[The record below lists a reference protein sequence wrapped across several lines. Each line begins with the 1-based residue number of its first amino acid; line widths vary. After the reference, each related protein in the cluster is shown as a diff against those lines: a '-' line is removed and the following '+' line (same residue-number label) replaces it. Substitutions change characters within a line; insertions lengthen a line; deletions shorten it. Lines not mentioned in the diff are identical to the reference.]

1 MEETMNKKLW
11 TLLLVIFI
19 IAIPLVLKSQSEDP
33 GQKIGD
39 NKLIYT
45 PKYVDGQELADLL
58 SSMAEGIENCEVRY
72 FESFNTIV
80 IIAPKE
86 TLGMFNKLL
95 VQYDKM
101 PEKVQLKCYL
111 LKTSTKGHLDQSVLD
126 AIKPAL
132 DQLKQ
137 FDLKNGFELVGSSS
151 TPLLVNRRHEE
162 FSSLLGLE
170 TAKGTNYRLSMENI
184 ILTSQSI
191 TIGNLTLSRDAI
203 EESPAAR
210 ISNDTD
216 LETIEPLNSDNDTDI
231 ITGSFTAS
239 FGESTV
245 IIKGTKSNAL
255 ILIFIIEKI
264 KN

>member
-1 MEETMNKKLW
+1 MEGKMNKKLW
-11 TLLLVIFI
+11 IVFLTVLISL
-19 IAIPLVLKSQSEDP
+19 IPLAVKSQSDEP
-33 GQKIGD
+33 NLKIVE
-39 NKLIYT
+39 NKIIYT

-58 SSMAEGIENCEVRY
+58 RSMTEGIENCDVRY

-80 IIAPKE
+80 IAAPKE

-95 VQYDKM
+95 AQYDKM
-101 PEKVQLKCYL
+101 PEKALLRCYL

-151 TPLLVNRRHEE
+151 TPLLLNRRQEA
-162 FSSLLGLE
+162 FSMILSSEG
-170 TAKGTNYRLSMENI
+170 ATNASYRLSMENI

-191 TIGNLTLSRDAI
+191 TIGNLTLSRNSI
-203 EESPAAR
+203 EKDTAKKISDETDREAADWGTF
-210 ISNDTD
+210 NFDD
-216 LETIEPLNSDNDTDI
+216 EV
-231 ITGSFTAS
+231 ITGSFTTT

-245 IIKGTKSNAL
+245 LIKGTKANAL